1 VPKLFSPCVAIA
13 VGAAAVIVPM
23 AVYTGPTALDV
34 FSGAAATTVSSLRTP
49 APDIR
54 TMGQVGGTGGVAVV
68 FDRPSGAFGFG
79 HVGFGFYDPNS
90 GEWTYGAVE
99 NPSGSPDVAP
109 GQSNGAWSQTGSFA
123 DMASQMAALGYTDAV
138 SMEVADPDMAAA
150 LGNVASQPGEG
161 YSLFGNNCADAVW
174 NALSDYGAALP
185 YLQLNPTPNGWFQQL
200 SDDPDNQPFG
210 VGAALADPSLN
221 PAATY
226 PGGYVDDPS
235 QTGGSANNGQVAYN
249 GDNGDNSGDDGGGDG
264 GGGDG
269 GGGGSCGDNLM
280 ALITPAP
287 AATTAAKRTVRLADD
302 ADC

>member
-1 VPKLFSPCVAIA
+1 
-13 VGAAAVIVPM
+13 
-23 AVYTGPTALDV
+23 
-34 FSGAAATTVSSLRTP
+34 
-49 APDIR
+49 
-54 TMGQVGGTGGVAVV
+54 MGQVGGTGGVAVV
-68 FDRPSGAFGFG
+68 FDRPSGAFGLG
-79 HVGFGFYDPNS
+79 HVGFGFYDPDS

-99 NPSGSPDVAP
+99 NQSGSPDVAP
-109 GQSNGAWSQTGSFA
+109 GQNNGAWSQTGSFA
-123 DMASQMAALGYTDAV
+123 DMASQMAALGYTGAV
-138 SMEVADPDMAAA
+138 SIPVADPDMAAA

-174 NALSDYGAALP
+174 NALTDYGASLP

-200 SDDPDNQPFG
+200 SDDPVNDPFG
-210 VGAALADPSLN
+210 VSAALADPSLN

-235 QTGGSANNGQVAYN
+235 QTGGSANNGPIAYN

-269 GGGGSCGDNLM
+269 GGGGGSCGDDLA
-280 ALITPAP
+280 ALITLAP
-287 AATTAAKRTVRLADD
+287 SATTAEKRTFALADD